1 MFASTS
7 FFKSSKRVFSKE
19 KNKKVYNQSL
29 ENLKSYLGNLNLDSI
44 NKINKNTKKK
54 LVNIILKI
62 KTEQNTK
69 QKQKL
74 LKRFYQSLQENVKT
88 RNRKFKK

>member
-1 MFASTS
+1 M
-7 FFKSSKRVFSKE
+7 
-19 KNKKVYNQSL
+19 
-29 ENLKSYLGNLNLDSI
+29 NLDSI

-74 LKRFYQSLQENVKT
+74 LKRFYQSLQGKMSRQEIENLKNNAT
-88 RNRKFKK
+88 KKL